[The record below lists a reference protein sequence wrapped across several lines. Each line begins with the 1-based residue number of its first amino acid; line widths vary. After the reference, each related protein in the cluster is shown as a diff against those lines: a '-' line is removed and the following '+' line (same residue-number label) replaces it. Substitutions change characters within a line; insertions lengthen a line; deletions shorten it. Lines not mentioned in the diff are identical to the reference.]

1 MLTKYRLSSH
11 GPEKCTADL
20 KNCNLILHT
29 QASKNELHQVCQT
42 FDLEHLTFDYCSSP
56 EEVSHYHP
64 IISDTL
70 PEGHILVIYDF
81 IPKQEKIENQLTP
94 AIIIFN
100 QDVLIICTDNSETC
114 QR

>member
-20 KNCNLILHT
+20 KNYNLILLT

-81 IPKQEKIENQLTP
+81 GGLQNEVSHPVGGK
-94 AIIIFN
+94 
-100 QDVLIICTDNSETC
+100 
-114 QR
+114 

>member
-20 KNCNLILHT
+20 KNCNLILLT

-42 FDLEHLTFDYCSSP
+42 FDLEPLTFDYCSSP

-81 IPKQEKIENQLTP
+81 GRL
-94 AIIIFN
+94 
-100 QDVLIICTDNSETC
+100 
-114 QR
+114 